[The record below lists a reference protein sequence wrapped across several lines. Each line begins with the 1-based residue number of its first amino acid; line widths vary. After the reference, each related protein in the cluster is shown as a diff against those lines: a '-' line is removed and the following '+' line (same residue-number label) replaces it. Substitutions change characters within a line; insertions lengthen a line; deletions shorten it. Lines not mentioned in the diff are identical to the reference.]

1 MDELLTEKA
10 LNQLLEKLRA
20 AYGKNLKSV
29 ILYGSGATGETHGQF
44 SDLNVLTVLEQVGVK
59 ELEASEG
66 VFHWWREK
74 GNPAPL
80 LMSVEE
86 VRGSTDC
93 FPIEFH
99 DIAER
104 KKILHGDDVTAGL
117 EIDDVFYRAQ
127 VEHELRAKLL
137 RLRQKAAGVLKNK
150 ELLLRLMCDS
160 VSTFCVLGR
169 HALRLAGQPAP
180 WVKRAIVEQLRAS
193 FGVEGQALDMLIS
206 LREGTARARGV
217 DPGALFAQYLGEI
230 SALAAAVDRL
240 ER

>member
-1 MDELLTEKA
+1 MDELLTNKA

-29 ILYGSGATGETHGQF
+29 ILYGSGATGETHGAY
-44 SDLNVLTVLEQVGVK
+44 SDLNVLTVLERLGVK
-59 ELEASEG
+59 ELEASEE
-66 VFHWWREK
+66 VFQWWRGK

-80 LMSVEE
+80 LMSAEE

-104 KKILHGDDVTAGL
+104 KRVLHGEDVTAGL
-117 EIDDVFYRAQ
+117 VIDDAFYRAQ
-127 VEHELRAKLL
+127 VEHEMRAKLL
-137 RLRQKAAGVLKNK
+137 RLRQKAAGVLKNR

-160 VSTFCVLGR
+160 VATFCVLGR
-169 HALRLAGQPAP
+169 HALRLAGHAAP
-180 WVKRAIVEQLRAS
+180 WGKRAIVAELRAA
-193 FGVEGQALDMLIS
+193 FGVDGQAFDMLLS
-206 LREGTARARGV
+206 LREGTAKTRGV
-217 DPGALFAQYLGEI
+217 DAGALFAQYLGEI
-230 SALAAAVDRL
+230 SELAAAVDRL

>member
-1 MDELLTEKA
+1 MDDLVMEKA
-10 LNQLLEKLRA
+10 LNQLLEKLRG

-29 ILYGSGATGETHGQF
+29 ILYGSGATGETHGSF
-44 SDLNVLTVLEQVGVK
+44 SDLNVLTVLERLGVK
-59 ELEASEG
+59 ELEASEA
-66 VFHWWREK
+66 VFQWWREK

-104 KKILHGDDVTAGL
+104 KKILHGEDVTAGL
-117 EIDDVFYRAQ
+117 AIDDAFYRAQ

-180 WVKRAIVEQLRAS
+180 WGKRAIVEQMRAS
-193 FGVEGQALDMLIS
+193 FGVGGQALDMLIS
-206 LREGTARARGV
+206 LREGTARARGM

-230 SALAAAVDRL
+230 AALAEAVDRL

>member
-1 MDELLTEKA
+1 MDDLLTEKA
-10 LNQLLEKLRA
+10 LNQLLDKLRA

-29 ILYGSGATGETHGQF
+29 ILYGSGATGETHGTY
-44 SDLNVLTVLEQVGVK
+44 SDLNVLTVLERLGVK
-59 ELEASEG
+59 ELEASEA
-66 VFHWWREK
+66 VFHWWRDK

-80 LMSVEE
+80 VMSLEE

-104 KKILHGDDVTAGL
+104 KRILHGEDVTEGL
-117 EIDDVFYRAQ
+117 EIDDAFYRAQ

-150 ELLLRLMCDS
+150 DLLLRLMCDS

-180 WVKRAIVEQLRAS
+180 WTKRGIVEQLRAA

-206 LREGTARARGV
+206 LREGSAQARGV
-217 DPGALFAQYLGEI
+217 DAVNLFAQYLGEI

>member
-1 MDELLTEKA
+1 MDQLLTDKL
-10 LNQLLEKLRA
+10 LNQLVEKLRS
-20 AYGKNLKSV
+20 AYGKGLRSV
-29 ILYGSGATGETHGQF
+29 ILYGSGATGETHGAF
-44 SDLNVLTVLEQVGVK
+44 SDLNVLTVLDRLTPK

-66 VFHWWREK
+66 IFRWWREK

-80 LMSVEE
+80 LMTLEE
-86 VRGSTDC
+86 IRGAADC

-104 KKILHGDDVTAGL
+104 KKVLHGDDVTEGL
-117 EIDDVFYRAQ
+117 QIRDVHYRAQ

-137 RLRQKAAGVLKNK
+137 RLRQKAAGVLRSK

-160 VSTFCVLGR
+160 ASTFCVLGR

-180 WVKRAIVEQLRAS
+180 WGKRAIVEQMRQS
-193 FGVEGQALDMLIS
+193 FGVEGQALDMLLS
-206 LREGTARARGV
+206 LREGSTRPRDV
-217 DPGALFAQYLGEI
+217 DAGPLFGQYLGEI
-230 SALAAAVDRL
+230 EAMVAAVDRL